1 MKKKVLIA
9 LIAVFCSLA
18 VLAGAITAAV
28 FIVRGIKQREREARI
43 DEYTAELSSCFP
55 ETDDLNLGIELEIYA
70 YSNYNG
76 WGATREDIYTQI
88 EGEDAAIGMELLLA
102 TEEDMPV
109 MRMAV
114 WNDVQDL
121 ASVYLYN
128 GKLYGCKFEDDPFSF
143 YDGEMI
149 AQILDVDEMFSDPE
163 GDWQDLPSDADLEQL
178 FGLLGMSDSE
188 ELSMLIDLMED
199 PEKLF
204 IDAQKEEVD
213 GTVRYCFDLDAD
225 YFESYFDEA
234 EKSLV
239 EQYAVSF
246 KNRSACVY
254 IAPKKDS
261 LRLTFAL
268 RQSVNID
275 KRPYIVT
282 TAFDIG
288 IDLAAKAPYVINDVL
303 AADRFGGGPTV
314 RDVDCGYAEW
324 QKASD
329 LSLDGLAVLG
339 YYKLDHFSESA
350 PSALLVG
357 EELVAFYDEKTL
369 LVNSLDGHRVRE
381 LEYRYEIVSVSSD
394 GNYLTVVLGE
404 PLCDPKLGYLFE
416 EGLIEGGNDLKFL
429 TYDVTDFSLM
439 SEVNLPLELQSEC
452 EISCLCGDTYVFCGD
467 GYSYFIDVTDGSF
480 VFSDNFY
487 TLRDYMYFD
496 REENKLWLYDLYLGG
511 VVVDLNDCTYTIAS
525 ALPEQENYKFKQVE
539 TEGYVYVNCFASWRG
554 YDVALAMSE
563 DRETEY
569 LALYDQ
575 ETESIV
581 GRTEVKYFSRNSNLM
596 TEDGKLV
603 WWSSNYGVAGI
614 ADLTTLLGQG

>member
-18 VLAGAITAAV
+18 VLACAITAAV

-76 WGATREDIYTQI
+76 WGAIHEDIYTQI

-102 TEEDMPV
+102 AEEKMPL

-188 ELSMLIDLMED
+188 ELSMLLDLMED

-213 GTVRYCFDLDAD
+213 GAVRYCFDLDAD

-234 EKSLV
+234 EKSLA

-261 LRLTFAL
+261 LRLTLAL

-288 IDLAAKAPYVINDVL
+288 IDLAAKMPYVIDDVL
-303 AADRFGGGPTV
+303 AADRFGDGPTV

-329 LSLDGLAVLG
+329 LSSDGLAVRG
-339 YYKLDHFSESA
+339 YYKLDHFSETA

-416 EGLIEGGNDLKFL
+416 EGLIEGGNDLKI
-429 TYDVTDFSLM
+429 
-439 SEVNLPLELQSEC
+439 P
-452 EISCLCGDTYVFCGD
+452 
-467 GYSYFIDVTDGSF
+467 
-480 VFSDNFY
+480 
-487 TLRDYMYFD
+487 
-496 REENKLWLYDLYLGG
+496 DL
-511 VVVDLNDCTYTIAS
+511 
-525 ALPEQENYKFKQVE
+525 
-539 TEGYVYVNCFASWRG
+539 
-554 YDVALAMSE
+554 
-563 DRETEY
+563 
-569 LALYDQ
+569 
-575 ETESIV
+575 
-581 GRTEVKYFSRNSNLM
+581 
-596 TEDGKLV
+596 
-603 WWSSNYGVAGI
+603 
-614 ADLTTLLGQG
+614 